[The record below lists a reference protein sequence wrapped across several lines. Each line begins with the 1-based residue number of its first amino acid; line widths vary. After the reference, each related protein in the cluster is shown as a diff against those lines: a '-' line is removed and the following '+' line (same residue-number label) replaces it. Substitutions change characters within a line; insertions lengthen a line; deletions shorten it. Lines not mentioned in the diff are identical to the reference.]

1 MKIINGQTLKNML
14 ISGANNLYNHYP
26 EIDALNVFPV
36 PDGDTGMNMN
46 LTLTSGAK
54 EIQNRS
60 DGNIYDIAKTFAR
73 GLLMGARGNSGVIT
87 SQIFR
92 GFAQGFEGKDEADVA
107 AFSFAMQKGVEVA
120 YKAVVKPVEGTI
132 LTVVRESSQYLAD
145 HLKEANSFEKAMDML
160 INEARESLKRTPELL
175 PILKEVG
182 VIDSGGAGLVKIY
195 EGMRAAL
202 EGEMIERA
210 QATSTQEAPIIA
222 AGASME
228 SQEFGYCTEFIM
240 QLGPDSTKK
249 PFNDK
254 RFTMVIGSHG
264 NSLVVVRDE
273 DMVKVHVHTLNPG
286 NILNYAQQF
295 GEFIKI
301 KIENMTEQHHAL
313 EQGAIAAEGMAM
325 DGNPVRSY
333 GKQDILPKKLGGSE
347 QVPEEE
353 DLGPKEDFA
362 MIAVSS
368 GPGIDAMF
376 EEIGVKV
383 IVKGGQTMNPSSE
396 DFVAAIKKANAKNI
410 FIFPNN
416 SNIVMAASQ
425 ACEMIEDE
433 EVNSFVIPS
442 KTIPQ
447 GITSSI
453 NFDPDSSAEENF
465 KNMKSALK
473 NVKSGEITFSIRDS
487 EINGVKVKKDD
498 FIGIFEKEI
507 VVDSP
512 NKIEATKAL
521 IKTMID
527 EETSLIT
534 ILTGEDVTKDEE
546 KEIKEFL
553 ESEFSD
559 IDIDIREGGQPV
571 YSFLIGAE

>member
-1 MKIINGQTLKNML
+1 MRVIDGQDLKKMF

-46 LTLTSGAK
+46 LTLTSGSK

-60 DGNIYDIAKTFAR
+60 DKNIADIAKTFGR

-92 GFAQGFEGKDEADVA
+92 GFAQGLEGKEEADVSD
-107 AFSFAMQKGVEVA
+107 FSFALQKGVEVA

-145 HLKEANSFEKAMDML
+145 HLKEATSFEKAMDLL
-160 INEARESLKRTPELL
+160 IMEARESLKRTPELL

-182 VIDSGGAGLVKIY
+182 VIDSGGAGLIRIY
-195 EGMRAAL
+195 EGMKLAL
-202 EGEMIERA
+202 EGEPVERN
-210 QATSTQEAPIIA
+210 QATSTQADNPIVA
-222 AGASME
+222 AGASMDE
-228 SQEFGYCTEFIM
+228 EEFGYCTEFIM
-240 QLGPDSTKK
+240 SLGPDSVKK
-249 PFNDK
+249 PFNEK
-254 RFTMVIGSHG
+254 RFTMVLNAHG
-264 NSLVVVRDE
+264 NSLVVVHDE
-273 DMVKVHVHTLNPG
+273 DIVKVHVHTLNPG
-286 NILNYAQQF
+286 DILNYAQQF
-295 GEFIKI
+295 GEFLKI
-301 KIENMTEQHHAL
+301 KIENMTEQHHELATGAL
-313 EQGAIAAEGMAM
+313 SKEDVHTDLIEEA
-325 DGNPVRSY
+325 
-333 GKQDILPKKLGGSE
+333 SE
-347 QVPEEE
+347 HHEE
-353 DLGPKEDFA
+353 LGPKEDFA
-362 MIAVSS
+362 MIAVSA
-368 GPGIDAMF
+368 GNGIDELF
-376 EEIGVKV
+376 KEIGIKV

-396 DFVAAIKKANAKNI
+396 DFVSAIKEANAKNI

-433 EVNSFVIPS
+433 EVTAFVVPS

-447 GITSSI
+447 GITASI
-453 NFDPDSSAEENF
+453 NFDPDCSPEENF

-487 EINGVKVKKDD
+487 EINGVHVKKDD
-498 FIGIFEKEI
+498 FIGIYEKEI

-512 NKIEATKAL
+512 DKVTATKAL
-521 IKTMID
+521 LDAMID
-527 EETSLIT
+527 KDTSLIT
-534 ILTGEDVTKDEE
+534 ILVGEGVSEEE
-546 KEIKEFL
+546 KEEINNYL
-553 ESEFSD
+553 SEKYSD
-559 IDIDIREGGQPV
+559 IDIDMRDGGQPV